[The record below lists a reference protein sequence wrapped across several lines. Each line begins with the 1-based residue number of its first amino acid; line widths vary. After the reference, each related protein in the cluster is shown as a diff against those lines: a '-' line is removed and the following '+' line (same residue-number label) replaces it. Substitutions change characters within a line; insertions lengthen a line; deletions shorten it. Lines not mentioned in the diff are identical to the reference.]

1 MKQHSIAILLLVILV
16 PVLLFA
22 GNNSAQLPAL
32 EGESQSL
39 SVGSPSPSFSATDLE
54 GKTHTLEEFRGKYVY
69 IDVWATWCGPC
80 RGQIPYLEQ
89 MVEDYKG
96 KDIAFVSLS
105 LDQNLDDW
113 QKMARQMKGNQ
124 FHLSDN
130 AFATLFQIRTIPR
143 FILIDPEGNIAHPN
157 MSRPSQSETRT
168 YLDQLLKD
176 MKK

>member
-1 MKQHSIAILLLVILV
+1 MKQHSIAILLAILI

-22 GNNSAQLPAL
+22 GNNGNSLPAF

-39 SVGSPSPSFSATDLE
+39 SVGSPSPSFSATDLD
-54 GKTHTLEEFRGKYVY
+54 GKTHTLEEFRGRYVY

-89 MVEDYKG
+89 MVEDFKN

-105 LDQNLDDW
+105 VDQNLSDW

-130 AFATLFQIRTIPR
+130 TFANLYQVRTIPR
-143 FILIDPEGNIAHPN
+143 FILIDPEGNILHPN
-157 MSRPSQSETRT
+157 MFRPSQPETRT
-168 YLDQLLKD
+168 YLDQLLKAN
-176 MKK
+176 K

>member
-1 MKQHSIAILLLVILV
+1 MKQHSIAILLALLI

-22 GNNSAQLPAL
+22 GNNGTPQSYETEP
-32 EGESQSL
+32 QSL
-39 SVGSPSPSFSATDLE
+39 TIGTLSPSFSATDLD

-80 RGQIPYLEQ
+80 RGQIPYLEK
-89 MVEDYKG
+89 MVEDFKD

-105 LDQNLDDW
+105 VDQNLSDW

-130 AFATLFQIRTIPR
+130 TFANLYQVRTIPR
-143 FILIDPEGNIAHPN
+143 FILIDPEGNILHPS
-157 MSRPSQSETRT
+157 MSRPSQPETRT
-168 YLDQLLKD
+168 YLDQLLKAN
-176 MKK
+176 K